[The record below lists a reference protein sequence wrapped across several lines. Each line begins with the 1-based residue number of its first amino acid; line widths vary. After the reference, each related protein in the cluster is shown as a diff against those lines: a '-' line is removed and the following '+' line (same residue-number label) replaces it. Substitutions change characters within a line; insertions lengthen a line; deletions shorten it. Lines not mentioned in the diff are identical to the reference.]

1 MGNIERLVLFGLTR
15 QEATIYLTLY
25 SEGEL
30 SGYEAAKLTGIS
42 RSNAYSALAGL
53 VDKGAAYVIEG
64 AATKYIHVPVEEFT
78 GNVINHL
85 KDARNSLSDTMPSK
99 KINDEGYITISG
111 ETNIINK
118 LKNLLENAE
127 ERVYLSLSKSIV
139 NIIQEDLMK
148 LVKDGIKVVLITDE
162 NIQIPGIKVYF
173 ADRSDGQVRLIVDSK
188 NVLTGEIQ
196 GENSSCLYS
205 SKKNLVDVF
214 KEALRNEMK
223 LIELTKG
230 ATLL

>member
-1 MGNIERLVLFGLTR
+1 MANIERLVLFGLTR

-25 SEGEL
+25 SGGEL

-53 VDKGAAYVIEG
+53 VDKGAAYIIEG
-64 AATKYIHVPVEEFT
+64 TVTKYINVEVEEFCD
-78 GNVINHL
+78 NVIKGL
-85 KDARNSLSDTMPSK
+85 NSAKNQIVNSMPSK
-99 KINDEGYITISG
+99 KINCEGYITING
-111 ETNIINK
+111 ENNIVNK

-127 ERVYLSLSKSIV
+127 ERVYLSLSKKIV
-139 NIIQEDLMK
+139 SLIIEDLSR
-148 LVKDGIKVVLITDE
+148 LVKKGVKVVLITDE
-162 NIQIPGIKVYF
+162 IVQIPGIKMYI
-173 ADRSDGQVRLIVDSK
+173 ADKSDGQIRLIVDSK
-188 NVLTGEIQ
+188 NVLTGEINE
-196 GENSSCLYS
+196 ENSSCLYS

-230 ATLL
+230 VTL